1 MEDLKRSNI
10 CGQEQLKIF
19 HFGGKVGWLNDSNKH
34 DTQSVLLS
42 TLFLAYFVEQFN
54 EERRQIRGMC
64 GGRYIIKKT

>member
-19 HFGGKVGWLNDSNKH
+19 SFGGKVGRLNDSNKY

-42 TLFLAYFVEQFN
+42 TLFLAYVVEFSSRKKEGRL
-54 EERRQIRGMC
+54 EEC
-64 GGRYIIKKT
+64 GEEDT